1 MQELL
6 ATELERGPDGWF
18 TGEIRGEPNMREG
31 KVRRMQQWLAQRQ
44 WDWSDVEST
53 FYSDSTNDIPLLEKV
68 DTPVATNP
76 DERLR
81 ALAAQRG
88 WRILDLFSAQ
98 P

>member
-1 MQELL
+1 MPKL
-6 ATELERGPDGWF
+6 ATVTPHPQAID
-18 TGEIRGEPNMREG
+18 P
-31 KVRRMQQWLAQRQ
+31 A
-44 WDWSDVEST
+44 
-53 FYSDSTNDIPLLEKV
+53 TNDIPLLEKV